1 MRWGKRNRIK
11 ERRAVKLEQCGD
23 AIERHAIVVEHLE
36 CNHVSH
42 QPLLPLRRRADLLF
56 RPIFSCR

>member
-11 ERRAVKLEQCGD
+11 ERRAVTLEQCGD
-23 AIERHAIVVEHLE
+23 AVERHAIVVEHSE